1 MILVM
6 PTWRLS
12 IKGNKDS
19 LIYESIHSDAFKL
32 TQFFNFYN
40 SLINDQELIKVM
52 KQYNYTGVF
61 CLHQYFAAQWID
73 FTKNSQ
79 FVIKDI
85 CNYQDL
91 LIKGSL
97 LITDYSSIFFDFGYL
112 KKPIIY
118 TQFDYEEFRLNQYP
132 EGYFSYKN
140 DGFGPIYFDI
150 NSSVNSIINSIKNNC
165 QLNNKYL
172 RRINSFFTFFDEHNN
187 DRIYEQIM
195 RRSNME
201 GKNFSNIPS
210 INLIIYFTIFFIL
223 KIIKLYYYFS
233 N

>member
-1 MILVM
+1 M
-6 PTWRLS
+6 
-12 IKGNKDS
+12 
-19 LIYESIHSDAFKL
+19 
-32 TQFFNFYN
+32 
-40 SLINDQELIKVM
+40 INDQELIKVM
-52 KQYNYTGVF
+52 KQYNYTGIF
-61 CLHQYFAAQWID
+61 CLHQYFSAQWID

-85 CNYQDL
+85 CNYQEL
-91 LIKGSL
+91 LIQGSL
-97 LITDYSSIFFDFGYL
+97 LVTDYSSIFFDFGYL

-132 EGYFSYKN
+132 EGYFNYKN

-195 RRSNME
+195 RRSN
-201 GKNFSNIPS
+201 
-210 INLIIYFTIFFIL
+210 
-223 KIIKLYYYFS
+223 
-233 N
+233 